1 MLETRAIVVQVDGK
15 HAFVQSNQGN
25 GCGQCSGK
33 GCGTGKLS
41 QLFCSKPRQFQV
53 DNPVNARVGDE
64 VIVSIAEG
72 AVLRGIGLV
81 YLLPLLLL
89 LVGATL
95 GSLLAAQAEQRDI
108 YAAAGAF
115 SGLAAGFIFA
125 KWSSSQ
131 RSSRQN
137 LPYIARQCGRGDA

>member
-15 HAFVQSNQGN
+15 HAFVQANQGN

-53 DNPVNARVGDE
+53 DNSINARVGDE
-64 VIVSIAEG
+64 VIVSVAEG

-89 LVGATL
+89 ITGATL
-95 GSLLAAQAEQRDI
+95 GSLLATQPEQSDV
-108 YAAAGAF
+108 YAATGAF

-125 KWSSSQ
+125 KWSSSH
-131 RSSRQN
+131 RSHRQN
-137 LPYIARQCGRGDA
+137 LPYIARQCGEDDA